1 MKPPVLRFALFA
13 LLGLLLSPLAV
24 VHSSPSPADS
34 VHFCQLIDFEQWRRD
49 YPRPAAKRLAL
60 NVGEPRTVRM
70 IYFLPNDRPF
80 RQEVVDS
87 MKVAIRRVQTFYA
100 EQMQA
105 HGYGNKTFRIETDAQ
120 GEPLVHRVDGRHPD
134 SYYLRYIG
142 VLEVGQMFD
151 REENIYLVVIDG
163 GQNWGGQGE
172 GYKKS
177 GFAWVF
183 GRVRVDFVV
192 TAHELG
198 HAFGLLHDFRD
209 GSYIMSYGSRPD
221 RLSAYSAEFLSVH
234 PYFNPEIPIEE
245 GPPPTIELISPR
257 TYPAGSESV
266 PIQLKVADSQGIHQ
280 VNLFVFAGPGGTNVK
295 ASRGLSGESDAVV
308 EFEYDGDIPSF
319 PGLSLSDP
327 VAHWIRVQVVD
338 SEGNIARVKFLLAEV
353 SPHQI
358 ATLEGHTDGV
368 AAVSFSPDGSLLASG
383 SSDGTI
389 LLWDMRSR
397 ERVATLGVAILE
409 RHTDGVAAVSFS
421 PDGAL
426 LASGLGDRTVLLWD
440 VATREQVATLGHR
453 FWVNAVSFS
462 PDGTLLASGSRH
474 RTVLLWDVAT
484 REQVATLEGHTNVVY
499 SVSFSPDGA
508 LLATGGRDGM
518 VILWD
523 VLTREKIIAFGHTDA
538 IRSVSFSPDGT
549 TLAAGGEDGTILLW
563 NVDKTPHSLTKVSG
577 DGQGGQAGAQLAKPF
592 VVSVLDQD
600 GSAFAGAVV
609 TFSITAG
616 GGTLSAATATT
627 AANGRARSTLTLG
640 SEPGTNTVEA
650 TVEGLEP
657 ETFTAIGQA
666 TTDPDGDDE
675 QAMPQSLTKV
685 SGEGQ
690 AGQAG
695 TTLAA
700 PFVVS
705 VLDQNGSAFAGAVVT
720 FSVTA
725 GGGTLSSTTTTTD
738 ANGRARSTLT
748 LGSDPGPN
756 TVAAT
761 VAGLEPVAFTA
772 TATAI
777 EQTPQSLTKVSGEGQ
792 AGQAGATLAAP
803 FVVSVLDEDGA
814 AIAGAVV
821 TFSVTAGGGM
831 LSSTTAPTDANGR
844 ARSTLTLGSGPGT
857 NTVTATVAGLESVT
871 FTASGYAIPQSLT
884 KVSGEG
890 QEGPASTQLAAPF
903 VVSVLDEDGAAI
915 AGASVTFSVTAGGG
929 TLSSTTAT
937 TDANGRARSTLTLG
951 NQPGLNAVAAT
962 VAGLESVTFTASGY
976 ATPYSLTKVS
986 GEGQEGPA
994 STQLNEPFV
1003 VSVLDQGGAA
1013 IAGAVVTFSVT
1024 AGGGMLSS
1032 TTDANPCIVGSSTSS
1047 ATATTDANGRAATR
1061 LALGSQPGS
1070 NTVAATVEGLEPVTF
1085 TATAAEQTT
1094 SHSLTKVCGEDQ
1106 EGTAGILLD
1115 KPFVVSVLDEDGA
1128 AMAGV
1133 VVTFSVTAGGGTL
1146 SSTTATTEANGR
1158 AATRLTPGSEPGT
1171 NTVEAT
1177 VEGLEPVTF
1186 TASGQASPVVGLF
1199 DLFGSGKRV
1208 ALPDSPQLAQNAPNP
1223 FNSQTVLSYF
1233 LHAPGP
1239 ARVEVF
1245 ALTGQRVAVLH
1256 QGPQQAGYH
1265 RLRWN
1270 GRDDTGRPVASGMYL
1285 YRLVTSEDVLTRK
1298 LTLLR

>member
-1 MKPPVLRFALFA
+1 MKTFVRHSAVLALIGFV
-13 LLGLLLSPLAV
+13 LSPLEV
-24 VHSSPSPADS
+24 VHALPTPADS
-34 VHFCQLIDFEQWRRD
+34 VHFCQLIDFEQWQRD
-49 YPRPAAKRLAL
+49 HPRPAGKRLAL

-87 MKVAIRRVQTFYA
+87 MKVAIRRVQAFYA

-105 HGYGNKTFRIETDAQ
+105 HGYGNRTFRIETDAQ
-120 GEPLVHRVDGRHPD
+120 GEPLVHRVDGRHSE
-134 SYYLRYIG
+134 SYYLRHIG

-209 GSYIMSYGSRPD
+209 DAYIMSYGGPGRN

-327 VAHWIRVQVVD
+327 VVHWILVQVVD

-397 ERVATLGVAILE
+397 ERVAIFGVAILE

-453 FWVNAVSFS
+453 LWVNAVSFS
-462 PDGTLLASGSRH
+462 PDGTLLASGLWH

-508 LLATGGRDGM
+508 LLATGGWDGM

-538 IRSVSFSPDGT
+538 IRSVSFSPSGT
-549 TLAAGGEDGTILLW
+549 TLAAGGQDGTILLW

-577 DGQGGQAGAQLAKPF
+577 DGQGGLVGEQLAKPF

-600 GSAFAGAVV
+600 GSAFVGAVV
-609 TFSITAG
+609 SFSVTAG
-616 GGTLSAATATT
+616 GGTLSAATVTT
-627 AANGRARSTLTLG
+627 DANGRAATRLTLG
-640 SEPGTNTVEA
+640 SQPGTNTVEA

-657 ETFTAIGQA
+657 ETFTATAVVQ
-666 TTDPDGDDE
+666 TPH
-675 QAMPQSLTKV
+675 SLTKV
-685 SGEGQ
+685 SG
-690 AGQAG
+690 
-695 TTLAA
+695 
-700 PFVVS
+700 
-705 VLDQNGSAFAGAVVT
+705 D
-720 FSVTA
+720 
-725 GGGTLSSTTTTTD
+725 
-738 ANGRARSTLT
+738 
-748 LGSDPGPN
+748 
-756 TVAAT
+756 
-761 VAGLEPVAFTA
+761 
-772 TATAI
+772 
-777 EQTPQSLTKVSGEGQ
+777 
-792 AGQAGATLAAP
+792 
-803 FVVSVLDEDGA
+803 
-814 AIAGAVV
+814 
-821 TFSVTAGGGM
+821 
-831 LSSTTAPTDANGR
+831 
-844 ARSTLTLGSGPGT
+844 
-857 NTVTATVAGLESVT
+857 
-871 FTASGYAIPQSLT
+871 
-884 KVSGEG
+884 G
-890 QEGPASTQLAAPF
+890 QESPASTQLA
-903 VVSVLDEDGAAI
+903 
-915 AGASVTFSVTAGGG
+915 
-929 TLSSTTAT
+929 
-937 TDANGRARSTLTLG
+937 
-951 NQPGLNAVAAT
+951 
-962 VAGLESVTFTASGY
+962 
-976 ATPYSLTKVS
+976 
-986 GEGQEGPA
+986 
-994 STQLNEPFV
+994 EPFV
-1003 VSVLDQGGAA
+1003 VSVLDQDGEAF
-1013 IAGAVVTFSVT
+1013 AGVAVTFSVA

-1032 TTDANPCIVGSSTSS
+1032 TTDANSCTIASSTSS
-1047 ATATTDANGRAATR
+1047 ATATTDTNGQAATRLTLGSESGTNTVSATVEGLDPVTFTATAAEQAMPHSLTKVCGDSQEGTAGALLAEPLVVSVVDEDGAAMAGVVVSFAVTAGGGTLSAATATTDANGRAATR
-1061 LALGSQPGS
+1061 LTLGSDPGT
-1070 NTVAATVEGLEPVTF
+1070 NTVSATVEGLEPRIF
-1085 TATAAEQTT
+1085 TAT
-1094 SHSLTKVCGEDQ
+1094 GQ
-1106 EGTAGILLD
+1106 ESPL
-1115 KPFVVSVLDEDGA
+1115 VSFFD
-1128 AMAGV
+1128 
-1133 VVTFSVTAGGGTL
+1133 TFLGGGKL
-1146 SSTTATTEANGR
+1146 
-1158 AATRLTPGSEPGT
+1158 
-1171 NTVEAT
+1171 
-1177 VEGLEPVTF
+1177 
-1186 TASGQASPVVGLF
+1186 
-1199 DLFGSGKRV
+1199 V

-1223 FNSQTVLSYF
+1223 FNSQTVLAYF

-1245 ALTGQRVAVLH
+1245 ALSGQRVAVLH

-1265 RLRWN
+1265 RLHWD
-1270 GRDDTGRPVASGMYL
+1270 GRDDTGRLVASGMYL
-1285 YRLVTSEDVLTRK
+1285 YRLVTDEAVLTRK
-1298 LTLLR
+1298 LILLR